1 MISHLIGIVDRHG
14 PNGQPLQHESRV
26 SRLGRRESIPAP
38 RDTSYQ
44 TKDRNETE
52 QKSKVAI
59 QRDALLGCLAF
70 WQRIHYV

>member
-1 MISHLIGIVDRHG
+1 MAPTANRSNMNPAYPAPGAG
-14 PNGQPLQHESRV
+14 RV
-26 SRLGRRESIPAP
+26 FLRP

-52 QKSKVAI
+52 QKNKVAI